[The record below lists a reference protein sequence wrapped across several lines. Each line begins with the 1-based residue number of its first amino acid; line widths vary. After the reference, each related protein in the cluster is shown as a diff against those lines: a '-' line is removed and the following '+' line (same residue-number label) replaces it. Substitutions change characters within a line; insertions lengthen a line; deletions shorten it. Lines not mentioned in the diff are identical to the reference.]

1 MAPPP
6 VRLVPLATVFLLAM
20 AGGCDA
26 RKSGRRRR
34 VQGSAKRPACGDMTA
49 RAQAVMDVCCPAAAV
64 SPPAPGPG
72 GGHRRTQAHKNCQL
86 PTHCPSLACAI
97 EFTSF
102 VDQCSAFV

>member
-6 VRLVPLATVFLLAM
+6 VRLVLLATVLLL

-26 RKSGRRRR
+26 RQSGRRRR
-34 VQGSAKRPACGDMTA
+34 VQGSAPRRPACGDMTA

-72 GGHRRTQAHKNCQL
+72 GGHRRTQAHKNCPL
-86 PTHCPSLACAI
+86 PTHCPSLACAV

-102 VDQCSAFV
+102 VDQCPAFV